1 MTFVSQII
9 VKPATLFG
17 HEDRFLNWTAETMSR
32 LPYFPLLNNGSN
44 LVQPVH
50 CVDVSKALMQMIYHY
65 KEFQGQTFQLVGP
78 AEYSYKEV
86 VEFVADVTS
95 LKANMINCPLPIA
108 NLAAKIVEQS
118 INPYLT
124 PDMIKQMLEDNVF
137 RENTDMLTFENI
149 GIEASSMD
157 RLAFD
162 YLHRFRPGGHFTLVK
177 GYH

>member
-1 MTFVSQII
+1 MT
-9 VKPATLFG
+9 K
-17 HEDRFLNWTAETMSR
+17 
-32 LPYFPLLNNGSN
+32 LPFFPLLNNGVN

-50 CVDVSKALMQMIYHY
+50 CVDVSKALMQMIYHH

-86 VEFVADVTS
+86 AEFVSDVTS
-95 LKANMINCPLPIA
+95 LKTTMINCPIAIA
-108 NLAAKIVEQS
+108 NLVSKVTEQAIS
-118 INPYLT
+118 PFLT
-124 PDMIKQMLEDNVF
+124 PDMIKQMLEDNIF
-137 RENTDMLTFENI
+137 RQNTDMLTFENI
-149 GIEASSMD
+149 GIEPASMD